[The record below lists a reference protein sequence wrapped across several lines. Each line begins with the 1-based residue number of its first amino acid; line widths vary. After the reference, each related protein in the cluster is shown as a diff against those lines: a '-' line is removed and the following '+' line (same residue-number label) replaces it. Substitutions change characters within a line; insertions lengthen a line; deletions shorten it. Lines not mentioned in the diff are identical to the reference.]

1 MFYRQVIGEGRTAQ
15 EALLFARVNQISFN
29 KGILDNTIAKKTRV
43 YEIDISMFETLG
55 YSSSKLISV
64 LHFAGSYMNC
74 SNQESENRREPT
86 KSEKK
91 YYDIMIERLGK
102 DIVSRIFEIYNSKN
116 TEWCLAIQC
125 EDTAFKFL
133 Y

>member
-1 MFYRQVIGEGRTAQ
+1 MLYRQVIGEGQTAQ
-15 EALLFARVNQISFN
+15 EALLFARVNQIGFN
-29 KGILDNTIAKKTRV
+29 KGVHDNTIAKKTKV
-43 YEIDISMFETLG
+43 YEIDISKFETLG

-74 SNQESENRREPT
+74 SNQKSENKREPT

-91 YYDIMIERLGK
+91 YYDIMAEHLGV
-102 DIVSRIFEIYNSKN
+102 DIVSRIFEIYNSNN

-125 EDTAFKFL
+125 DDTAFKFL